1 MDKFCESDKGWS
13 HYPYCTDNE
22 TLVYLIFF
30 QTDSRIEHVRER
42 HEGEVH
48 QADPEE
54 GVEVREQVRQ
64 VAGEG
69 R

>member
-1 MDKFCESDKGWS
+1 VARARASLS
-13 HYPYCTDNE
+13 IQCTDNE
-22 TLVYLIFF
+22 VF